1 MRRYR
6 SAGERSL
13 KSKSSLRLSQYENSA
28 NSEDDENE
36 SDSDTYETDVDKLSK
51 IIASYGIEVRYL
63 AIASYLRSYVSVI
76 CDCLQKPALFVLK
89 LNSILL
95 PQLTGTLNI
104 YPSPVYQVLNVNWSA
119 FVKGILPTLQSHG
132 WNNRGIAR
140 KF

>member
-36 SDSDTYETDVDKLSK
+36 SDSDTYETDADKMSK

-63 AIASYLRSYVSVI
+63 AS
-76 CDCLQKPALFVLK
+76 
-89 LNSILL
+89 
-95 PQLTGTLNI
+95 
-104 YPSPVYQVLNVNWSA
+104 
-119 FVKGILPTLQSHG
+119 
-132 WNNRGIAR
+132 
-140 KF
+140 